1 MFRLSERDLLS
12 AVIERTLDRATPNN
26 NGVGGRRKSDEES
39 SYRSQAKPNRKPVY
53 THFNVCA
60 SGNGW
65 NRGRAI
71 GSISRICP
79 SRSPPTE
86 SRSASFANLL
96 IAQTHRLL
104 GHAKLAIQA
113 MTSPLAYWG
122 VPSSGNSRNLLA
134 STCEFYHLD
143 LMLFFGLHRGKP
155 GEKGK
160 KLVNISRWRG

>member
-26 NGVGGRRKSDEES
+26 NGVGEEESDEES

-71 GSISRICP
+71 GSISRNRNVFEGRTAV
-79 SRSPPTE
+79 RSNLPESEPTD
-86 SRSASFANLL
+86 R
-96 IAQTHRLL
+96 I
-104 GHAKLAIQA
+104 
-113 MTSPLAYWG
+113 
-122 VPSSGNSRNLLA
+122 
-134 STCEFYHLD
+134 
-143 LMLFFGLHRGKP
+143 
-155 GEKGK
+155 
-160 KLVNISRWRG
+160 

>member
-71 GSISRICP
+71 GSISRNRNVFEGGTAV
-79 SRSPPTE
+79 RSNLPESEPTDG
-86 SRSASFANLL
+86 
-96 IAQTHRLL
+96 I
-104 GHAKLAIQA
+104 
-113 MTSPLAYWG
+113 
-122 VPSSGNSRNLLA
+122 
-134 STCEFYHLD
+134 
-143 LMLFFGLHRGKP
+143 
-155 GEKGK
+155 
-160 KLVNISRWRG
+160 